1 MSTTPALERLDIQG
15 NILKP
20 YNLQVARYTFL
31 RVDDG
36 DAGRKLIAA
45 LLPSVTTSAYW
56 SEGKKPVWTLN
67 LAFTWTG
74 LKALGTPLPTLAT
87 FPDDFKEGMAA
98 RADLL
103 WDKGDSA
110 PAHWEPLWRDR
121 TVHGWVSF
129 NSHATEVLDER
140 SAWLRDLVRPGGGV
154 AILGSQDAAQL
165 VVDGRHTRKE
175 HFGFTDGF
183 GDPDIAGSGFP
194 PVPGRGKPVG
204 KAGSVDPVGPVKNDR
219 WEPLAAG
226 EFLLGYVDESG
237 ALPAAP
243 LPAEF
248 SRNGTYLVYRKLHQN
263 VASFRR
269 FVRTSGV
276 ALPGGP
282 DLLAA
287 RIVGRWPDG
296 TALEMSPARP
306 DAELARDTAMNN
318 DFRYGADPNGN
329 RCPLGAH
336 IRRANP
342 RDALGS
348 PLLVNRHRIM
358 RRGVPYGDWIPP
370 VEDGTGDGNDDG
382 NHGMIFI
389 ALNASIER
397 QFEFVNREWMN
408 YGNDFGLGNDKD
420 ILTGQRTPH
429 DTAVVQG
436 NAASFAPDPPV
447 MCADL
452 PRFVVLR
459 GGDYFFV
466 PSLSALRMLASGSID
481 AS

>member
-20 YNLQVARYTFL
+20 YNMHVARYTFL
-31 RVDDG
+31 RVDDP
-36 DAGRKLIAA
+36 ACGRRLIAA
-45 LLPSVTTSAYW
+45 LAPSVTTSAYW
-56 SEGKKPVWTLN
+56 SEGKKPDWTLN

-74 LKALGTPLPTLAT
+74 LAALGTPPSTLAT

-98 RADLL
+98 RAAQL
-103 WDKGDSA
+103 WDKGESA
-110 PAHWEPLWRDR
+110 PAHWEPLWLDR
-121 TVHGWVSF
+121 RVHVWASF
-129 NSHATEVLDER
+129 NAQSTAVLDER
-140 SAWLRDLVRPGGGV
+140 LRWLRDRIADVGGV
-154 AILGSQDAAQL
+154 TELASQQAAQL
-165 VVDGRHTRKE
+165 IVDGHPTRKE

-183 GDPDIAGSGFP
+183 GDPEIAGSGFP
-194 PVPGRGKPVG
+194 SVPGRGKPVG
-204 KAGSVDPVGPVKNDR
+204 NT

-237 ALPAAP
+237 ALPPAP
-243 LPAEF
+243 RPAEF
-248 SRNGTYLVYRKLHQN
+248 SRNGTFMVYRKLHQN
-263 VASFRR
+263 IASFRR
-269 FVRTSGV
+269 FVRDAGTH
-276 ALPGGP
+276 LPCGP

-296 TALEMSPARP
+296 TSLEMSPASP
-306 DAELARDTAMNN
+306 DPALAHDTALNN

-348 PLLVNRHRIM
+348 SLLVNRHRIM
-358 RRGVPYGDWIPP
+358 RRGVPYGDWIPL
-370 VEDGTGDGNDDG
+370 DANGNDEGD
-382 NHGMIFI
+382 HGMIFM

-420 ILTGQRTPH
+420 ILTGQRRPD

-436 NAASFAPDPPV
+436 NAASFVPDPPV
-447 MCADL
+447 MFGSLA
-452 PRFVVLR
+452 RFVIVR

-466 PSLSALRMLASGSID
+466 PSLSGLRMLASGSID
-481 AS
+481 PS